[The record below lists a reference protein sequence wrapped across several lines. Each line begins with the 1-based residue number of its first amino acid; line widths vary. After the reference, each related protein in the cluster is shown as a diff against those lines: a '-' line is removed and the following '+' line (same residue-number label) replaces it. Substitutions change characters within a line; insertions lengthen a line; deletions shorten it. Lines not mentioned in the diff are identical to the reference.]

1 MRFKRGRI
9 IRARGCGVEGNHLAA
24 FTAGPLRGCRAAR
37 KHLVLSGSDF
47 VWRHGNLPR
56 HAINRFHF
64 EHNLA
69 HTHSEQSTGARLVDH
84 KVISEI
90 KLSTQRHLLL
100 DDSGAHVVGCHVR
113 WDLNIAT
120 RA

>member
-1 MRFKRGRI
+1 M
-9 IRARGCGVEGNHLAA
+9 EGNHLAA

-37 KHLVLSGSDF
+37 THLVLNGRDF
-47 VWRHGNLPR
+47 VWRHGNRPALT
-56 HAINRFHF
+56 INRFHF

-84 KVISEI
+84 TVISEI
-90 KLSTQRHLLL
+90 QLAIQYHLLL